1 MTLTDEVKK
10 DDPGQQMTST
20 EEVKKEDPPFKKRAP
35 INLKAWVGVGVSILL
50 FVLLIVWA
58 VRMVRT
64 LVNSEPVTVM
74 KAPTMQ
80 TRTKI
85 VSTLELEAYTLLTD
99 QHLTVIQGTND
110 PEDIKAKD
118 GFRGRYL
125 LTKVIAGT
133 EIKPDMLAPFEAN
146 TLLGNSVMVTIPAT
160 PTSSLGG
167 QLRVGDMIELLLVP
181 ATRSAESKN
190 EPLEALVLNV
200 PVQKADDKN
209 PTGPG
214 GITLAL
220 ATDKREKFASALPGS
235 TIVITRKVPVR

>member
-10 DDPGQQMTST
+10 DPAV
-20 EEVKKEDPPFKKRAP
+20 EKRPP
-35 INLKAWVGVGVSILL
+35 INLKAWVGVGISILL

-64 LVNSEPVTVM
+64 LVNSEQVKVM
-74 KAPTMQ
+74 KAAPVP

-85 VSTLELEAYTLLTD
+85 VSSEDLEAYTLLKD
-99 QHLTVIQGTND
+99 GHLTVIQGTND
-110 PEDIKAKD
+110 PEDPKAKD
-118 GFRGRYL
+118 GFLGRYL
-125 LTKVIAGT
+125 LTKVVPGT
-133 EIKPDMLAPFEAN
+133 EIKPDMLAPLEAN

-190 EPLEALVLNV
+190 EPFQGLVLNV

-209 PTGPG
+209 PPGPG

-220 ATDKREKFASALPGS
+220 STDDRNKFASAFPGS